1 MASSPTRFSLDVERQ
16 YLERCATC
24 KRGFPTKAAA
34 LDVAE
39 QMMDDGQVN
48 PGCHITPYL
57 CPVCHEWHV
66 TNRVIVFL

>member
-1 MASSPTRFSLDVERQ
+1 MASSPTRMALDCEHQ
-16 YLERCATC
+16 YLERCSTR

-39 QMMDDGQVN
+39 QMMEDGQVN
-48 PGCHITPYL
+48 PGCHITPYE

-66 TNRVIVFL
+66 TNRIIVFV